1 MWKPL
6 LLKGGVLVCAA
17 VLAVTL
23 NLQTSLGITDARILG
38 RIAFQW
44 DVRHPP
50 LVTSSPTM
58 LPLHLSEYRLTDHYT
73 ITIQIFSSPNSH

>member
-1 MWKPL
+1 MMWKPL

-23 NLQTSLGITDARILG
+23 NLQTSLGTTDARILG

-50 LVTSSPTM
+50 RHFIAYYASPAS
-58 LPLHLSEYRLTDHYT
+58 LRISFDGSPHYNYPDLL
-73 ITIQIFSSPNSH
+73 FS